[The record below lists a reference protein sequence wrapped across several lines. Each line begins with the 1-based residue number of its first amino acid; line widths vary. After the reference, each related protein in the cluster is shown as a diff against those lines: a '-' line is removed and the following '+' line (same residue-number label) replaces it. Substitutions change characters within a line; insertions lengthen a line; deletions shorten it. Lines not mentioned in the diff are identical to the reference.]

1 MTILRIFGFY
11 RTLYRRAVNQ
21 LIKYIERGPNYK
33 SDERDIKTAFAEQYI
48 NSRSNWRVVKYD
60 C

>member
-21 LIKYIERGPNYK
+21 LINYIERDPNYK
-33 SDERDIKTAFAEQYI
+33 SDEGEMKTAFAEPYI
-48 NSRSNWRVVKYD
+48 NSIDNWRVVKYD